1 MLKPWSNPA
10 AARGNSDLAAACKR
24 LATSA
29 EANVGVG
36 SASVTR
42 IAGALFNKH
51 LYNGNITIN
60 HMKTSILSPSNP
72 NPYDSINH
80 TDWDLMEI
88 GWMLIRDSE
97 EKT

>member
-1 MLKPWSNPA
+1 MENDVVMGVPQKL
-10 AARGNSDLAAACKR
+10 DR
-24 LATSA
+24 LLHGKAYS
-29 EANVGVG
+29 
-36 SASVTR
+36 
-42 IAGALFNKH
+42 
-51 LYNGNITIN
+51 TIN